1 MLGIFKGLGITLRH
15 ALGQRWTKLYP
26 FDKPVL
32 PERSRGLIQL
42 VVEPETNQFK
52 CEACLMCE
60 KVCPSRAISIEYTQR
75 DTFRPFRRRPPLREK
90 TISGYYRPRQVAAA
104 EYEGD
109 RPMAPAVAVPR
120 IDLATPTGDLARL
133 EGIIASPRAET
144 GLQPLLEDVQ
154 AAFGYVP
161 RWALER
167 LAVET
172 SVPLSDLYSMVTLS
186 PQFRLQPAGEVVP
199 S

>member
-15 ALGQRWTKLYP
+15 ALGRRWTNLYP
-26 FDKPVL
+26 FVKPEL

-60 KVCPSRAISIEYTQR
+60 KVCPPRAINISYTQR
-75 DTFRPFRRRPPLREK
+75 DSFRPFRKRPPLRAK
-90 TISGYYRPRQVAAA
+90 TISGFYRPRQVAAA
-104 EYEGD
+104 EYEGE
-109 RPMAPAVAVPR
+109 RPIAPAVAVPR
-120 IDLATPTGDLARL
+120 ADLATPAADLARL
-133 EGIIASPRAET
+133 EGIIASPREED
-144 GLQPLLEDVQ
+144 GLLPVLEDVQ

-172 SVPLSDLYSMVTLS
+172 SVPLSDLFSMVTLS
-186 PQFRLQPAGEVVP
+186 PQFRLQPAGEVV
-199 S
+199 SS